1 MASRSRWADIYTLKM
16 HVHAHS
22 SHSAASDYKILIGR
36 YVKKKKN
43 RTALALKRDS
53 FYLKDGWVPF
63 KCHLGPTSALP
74 TPQRNE
80 GKINLCNSSAESL
93 QNQNDAGSAQNDKKK
108 KDDACCQAADNTTH
122 HTATVTVAT
131 HKREAQMRRMCSTA
145 AR

>member
-1 MASRSRWADIYTLKM
+1 M
-16 HVHAHS
+16 H
-22 SHSAASDYKILIGR
+22 
-36 YVKKKKN
+36 
-43 RTALALKRDS
+43 
-53 FYLKDGWVPF
+53 
-63 KCHLGPTSALP
+63 P

-80 GKINLCNSSAESL
+80 GTINLCNSSAELL

-108 KDDACCQAADNTTH
+108 KGDACCQAADKTT